1 MQTKEAILYALNL
14 SDRAVLSAIV
24 EMSDAPTT
32 FPTANGGCHPLWV
45 IGHLALVEGSMPGV
59 LFGEPNPVAHWQ
71 PLFGQES
78 QPVNDRAAYPPFD
91 EVRAKYVQLRASNLK
106 LLESFSDAD
115 LEKRTTTPPK
125 GLEHEFDTYG
135 RSFLTL
141 ALHQMLHRANVTDAR
156 RSAGRTVLAART

>member
-14 SDRAVLSAIV
+14 SDRAVLSAID

-91 EVRAKYVQLRASNLK
+91 EVRA
-106 LLESFSDAD
+106 
-115 LEKRTTTPPK
+115 
-125 GLEHEFDTYG
+125 DTL
-135 RSFLTL
+135 S
-141 ALHQMLHRANVTDAR
+141 AVANATH
-156 RSAGRTVLAART
+156 GRTDHPHFRRGGN